1 MIHGTTQIMT
11 QDQDHMRS
19 LQDASTVMLISSSID
34 KEVPYM
40 IKKIVA
46 RIGVLIFLLGV
57 MSADSPNL
65 LWPLGMAFGGL
76 LLIKLAGGQESL

>member
-1 MIHGTTQIMT
+1 
-11 QDQDHMRS
+11 
-19 LQDASTVMLISSSID
+19 
-34 KEVPYM
+34 M